1 MSLWVQ
7 FNYRRA
13 TRFHSDLSPY
23 WFLLGPSPLSRE
35 SRARASTADWQPTGS
50 RLVSRSSSTRK
61 TRSITQLNLQCTR

>member
-13 TRFHSDLSPY
+13 TRFQPDLSLDLSPY
-23 WFLLGPSPLSRE
+23 WFLLGPSPLARE

-50 RLVSRSSSTRK
+50 RLAADWQPTRLAFLEY
-61 TRSITQLNLQCTR
+61 S